1 MVSTRVGVTFDV
13 VLDPGWNWDIPT
25 SNSSVVKV
33 LNVERQASGRLDADL
48 LAVRVGRAT
57 VSSVGAVL
65 CPPGQACPA
74 LARLWAV
81 EITVGAA
88 ASRTITVTQADS
100 GHRYQLRK
108 GDRLKV
114 RLSGSSVYTWT
125 EPATSDKAVL
135 RRTGGSSGPTASATF
150 LATAEGKVDIT
161 AIDNPN
167 CYPQC
172 LAPSR
177 LLG

>member
-1 MVSTRVGVTFDV
+1 MP
-13 VLDPGWNWDIPT
+13 LKPW
-25 SNSSVVKV
+25 
-33 LNVERQASGRLDADL
+33 ASGAKEHR
-48 LAVRVGRAT
+48 VRIISPKITGR
-57 VSSVGAVL
+57 
-65 CPPGQACPA
+65 
-74 LARLWAV
+74 
-81 EITVGAA
+81 
-88 ASRTITVTQADS
+88 
-100 GHRYQLRK
+100 RK

-114 RLSGSSVYTWT
+114 RLSGSSAYTWT

-177 LLG
+177 LFRVTVSVSA